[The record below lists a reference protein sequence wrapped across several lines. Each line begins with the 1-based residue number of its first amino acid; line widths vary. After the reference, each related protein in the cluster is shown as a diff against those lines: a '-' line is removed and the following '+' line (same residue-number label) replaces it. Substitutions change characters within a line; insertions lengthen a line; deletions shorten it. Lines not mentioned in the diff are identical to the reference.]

1 MDEANNSA
9 LYIQININMKYLS
22 IFSQDVRK
30 TLQYLYCLDIK
41 NTIEIYDVKE
51 DCEIPIL

>member
-1 MDEANNSA
+1 MHEANNSA

-22 IFSQDVRK
+22 IFSQDIWK